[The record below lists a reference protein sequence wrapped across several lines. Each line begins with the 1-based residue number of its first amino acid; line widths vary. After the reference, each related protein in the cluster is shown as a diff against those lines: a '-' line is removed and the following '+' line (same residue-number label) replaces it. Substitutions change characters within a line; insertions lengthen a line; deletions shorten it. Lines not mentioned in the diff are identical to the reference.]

1 MQQKLNALLLPA
13 GEEDDEEDDED
24 DLEGGTKRAAED
36 DDDDEEVRRH
46 HLTSAKPLT
55 NHIAVSPLLL
65 LFFRTLRPRSRKPT
79 MMIDA
84 FHRSVLLNHFLFPHL
99 TVTGGGAGGLI

>member
-1 MQQKLNALLLPA
+1 MQQKLNAFLLLPA

-46 HLTSAKPLT
+46 HLASAKPLT

-65 LFFRTLRPRSRKPT
+65 SFRTSRPRSRKPT
-79 MMIDA
+79 TTIDA
-84 FHRSVLLNHFLFPHL
+84 FHRGVLLNHFLFPHL
-99 TVTGGGAGGLI
+99 